1 MLKMIPNPTPPPD
14 STSFFNRF
22 SNEELHQIGLAL
34 IQQSQ
39 HSIQM
44 QQQIHHPA
52 SSQHSPLRLPRII
65 RPSLETISSI
75 PPLMNHQ
82 PNCSE
87 VRPLMEQQ
95 TTPVTST
102 PRRPTSDSFDN
113 SDGNRQRM
121 KKRLRI
127 NDLPPR
133 NEQVEQHH
141 LPTLIPPHHHQH
153 SFNMN
158 ILKRAVSSNLPCFF
172 IIFSASVEPKY
183 IPSSIQVAIM
193 LKKLFADNQIPIKEL
208 SMRVQAGERRFKFAP
223 LLLPDC
229 YALVVRC
236 VPLDINQDTAQQEIL
251 KTIPAAV
258 GFSSIH
264 YHHRQ
269 RPSYDIR
276 FTVRSLE
283 QYQTALEVGR
293 LSIGQHYLPLTTF
306 LTGYRLTYCTA
317 CWKIGHIRDKCQS
330 SVSCRKCLIPYT
342 NGVKHSCQDIF
353 NCAQC
358 GGNHYSLHSICPVV
372 KQYKE
377 ELKLAVDKALTSGA
391 IKRSIPEE
399 VSRPFQQHANDF
411 PLLNQAK
418 VNSHSAWTT
427 SGNQFLH
434 SPLKKEMSDLVVT
447 IKALSETMI
456 RTEKSF
462 NDLNNR
468 IEAQHKSTV
477 LHCNSI
483 CTIIDTVQIMS
494 SWVQDSVLTQWENN
508 PCPLS
513 NQFIPLNVLTYNV
526 QGWGTRALEVMDL
539 IFKVDS
545 PVCVF
550 TEVREL
556 WNSFKVLHFTSFY
569 QKGTNHSGGVMI
581 TIGKHLRAT
590 RIDTDI
596 ENTIIVDI
604 LGLSEQIR
612 IIGIYWPQG

>member
-1 MLKMIPNPTPPPD
+1 
-14 STSFFNRF
+14 
-22 SNEELHQIGLAL
+22 
-34 IQQSQ
+34 
-39 HSIQM
+39 
-44 QQQIHHPA
+44 
-52 SSQHSPLRLPRII
+52 
-65 RPSLETISSI
+65 
-75 PPLMNHQ
+75 MNHQ

-269 RPSYDIR
+269 RSSYDIR

-418 VNSHSAWTT
+418 
-427 SGNQFLH
+427 
-434 SPLKKEMSDLVVT
+434 EMSDLVVT

-462 NDLNNR
+462 NDLNNC

-545 PVCVF
+545 P
-550 TEVREL
+550 
-556 WNSFKVLHFTSFY
+556 
-569 QKGTNHSGGVMI
+569 
-581 TIGKHLRAT
+581 
-590 RIDTDI
+590 
-596 ENTIIVDI
+596 
-604 LGLSEQIR
+604 
-612 IIGIYWPQG
+612 

>member
-1 MLKMIPNPTPPPD
+1 MIPNPTPPPD

-269 RPSYDIR
+269 RSSYDIR

-462 NDLNNR
+462 NDLNNC